1 MSKRNLSE
9 FEKAF
14 AKARK
19 AGAEDFD
26 YYGKKYHTRMK
37 GETPDDWR
45 AKMKS
50 VSAKP
55 IVKPL
60 KAPEIKAEKLEEP
73 RFVRISPS
81 EVRGKVRRMWE
92 E

>member
-1 MSKRNLSE
+1 MAKRELSE

-37 GETPDDWR
+37 GETPDQWR
-45 AKMKS
+45 AKMS
-50 VSAKP
+50 SLNAKP
-55 IVKPL
+55 IIKPL
-60 KAPEIKAEKLEEP
+60 REPEIQVEKLEEP
-73 RFVRISPS
+73 KSTRSRT
-81 EVRGKVRRMWE
+81 R
-92 E
+92 